1 MPQWWELIPLDPDLV
16 PEARSGV
23 QDAFRAVVAQ
33 SWTLLTKGLQ
43 VCLAFSLGIPFFP
56 FLFGGTSTSTIGT
69 CEHAN
74 RRPRSERHRRD
85 RKGVCVCV
93 RQLASLFWQLLL
105 AAFVVVFLGPGVM

>member
-43 VCLAFSLGIPFFP
+43 VCLAFSLGLPFFP
-56 FLFGGTSTSTIGT
+56 FLFLGDKHLHDWHMRARQPPPSLR
-69 CEHAN
+69 AA
-74 RRPRSERHRRD
+74 PARS
-85 RKGVCVCV
+85 
-93 RQLASLFWQLLL
+93 
-105 AAFVVVFLGPGVM
+105 